1 MLGKLLK
8 YELKSTARTFIPLYA
23 AILVVAI
30 VNGFTVGTEMF
41 EIQGI
46 ATLILGG
53 LMVALFVITI
63 VVIIQRFKKNLLED
77 EGYLMF
83 TLPVSPK
90 MLVLSKYIVS
100 LIWAILSGIV
110 AVGAF
115 LLVILISVRG
125 EIGIDYF
132 VQFFDEMHQ
141 ILGTQGNWYIML
153 EVALLMLG
161 GYSVFIFNIYLSLSM
176 GQLSV
181 FNKHRTAAS
190 FISFFVINIVIS
202 TIQSNFGTNIDLASD
217 VIVNGDNILSILS
230 NGLAIGL
237 IFYLI
242 MIVCLFIGTSFILEK
257 KLNLE

>member
-115 LLVILISVRG
+115 LLVILIS
-125 EIGIDYF
+125 
-132 VQFFDEMHQ
+132 
-141 ILGTQGNWYIML
+141 
-153 EVALLMLG
+153 
-161 GYSVFIFNIYLSLSM
+161 
-176 GQLSV
+176 
-181 FNKHRTAAS
+181 
-190 FISFFVINIVIS
+190 
-202 TIQSNFGTNIDLASD
+202 
-217 VIVNGDNILSILS
+217 
-230 NGLAIGL
+230 
-237 IFYLI
+237 
-242 MIVCLFIGTSFILEK
+242 
-257 KLNLE
+257 

>member
-100 LIWAILSGIV
+100 IIWAILSGIV
-110 AVGAF
+110 GLGAF
-115 LLVILISVRG
+115 LLVMVISVRG
-125 EIGIDYF
+125 EVSIADYLELFNQMYQTFIG
-132 VQFFDEMHQ
+132 E
-141 ILGTQGNWYIML
+141 GNWYLIL
-153 EVALLMLG
+153 EMALLILS

-190 FISFFVINIVIS
+190 FISFFVINIVIT
-202 TIQSNFGTNIDLASD
+202 TIQSNIGRYIDLGSD
-217 VIVNGDNILSILS
+217 VVVNGDNILSLVS
-230 NGLAIGL
+230 SSLAIGL

-242 MIVCLFIGTSFILEK
+242 MIICLFIGTSYILEK